1 MIVLSHNP
9 HGFASADIGCLGVM
23 NMLEQE
29 RETLSRFESVWARV
43 MPGSAP
49 AQAASG
55 EDDAHMLRTMID
67 QTAAAA
73 DVLSA
78 LACRMGCHASQL
90 RALACART
98 QIARQLQGAYY
109 LVTGERHTP
118 GARCAVRQESAACL
132 RCVWLSSRSLADR
145 ARHASA
151 SSEEPLLQTLYT
163 ELAALLDAQQPV
175 LEQLVSAVIG

>member
-67 QTAAAA
+67 QTA
-73 DVLSA
+73 
-78 LACRMGCHASQL
+78 GCHASQL